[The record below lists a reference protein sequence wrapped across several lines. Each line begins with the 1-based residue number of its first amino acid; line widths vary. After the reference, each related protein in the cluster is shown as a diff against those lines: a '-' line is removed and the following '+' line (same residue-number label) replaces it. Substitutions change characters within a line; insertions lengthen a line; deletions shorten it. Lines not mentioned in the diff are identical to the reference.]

1 MEEKSEGTGA
11 AKPNRRRA
19 ILWASLVGGSAL
31 LTLVAARPI
40 TAAIQNTAGGFH
52 HSWRGHWGG
61 GGEAMS
67 PEAAKEHLQIASK
80 WMLRDIDASPEQQDR
95 VNAIVAGAVDDLFR
109 LRDRH
114 QQNRDA
120 FHAQFGGGATVDR
133 AALEEIR
140 KSEMGLADEA
150 SKRLVQA
157 LADVSDVLT
166 PEQRQALAER
176 IHRHHAN

>member
-1 MEEKSEGTGA
+1 MEDKSEGTGP
-11 AKPNRRRA
+11 AKPSRRKA
-19 ILWASLVGGSAL
+19 LLWASLLGGSAL

-40 TAAIQNTAGGFH
+40 TAAIQNGAGFH
-52 HSWRGHWGG
+52 HSWGGRWGG
-61 GGEAMS
+61 HAMS
-67 PEAAKEHLQIASK
+67 PEVAKEHLQIASK
-80 WMLRDIDASPEQQDR
+80 WLLRDIDASPEQQDR

-109 LRDRH
+109 LRERH

-120 FHAQFGGGATVDR
+120 FHRQLGGAPIDR

-140 KSEMGLADEA
+140 KSEMGVADEA